1 MIKMEEYQNTFKGFP
16 VLDDGSVYIT
26 RIKPGFF
33 NMGEIIGIAKES
45 ARKDPAYCIEKEVE
59 MGFERQKS

>member
-45 ARKDPAYCIEKEVE
+45 PGKIKAANLRKWY
-59 MGFERQKS
+59 